1 MAHISTMEELG
12 SPALDFSLPNT
23 NPGVGGQSVSLNALN
38 EHPAL
43 LVAFICNHCP
53 YVIHIRDS
61 FVGFVLDYQEKGLAV
76 VAICANDVRTHPD
89 DSPEKMAEEASKF
102 GYPFPYLYDESQ
114 GVAKGYRAACTPDFF
129 LYNRERT
136 LVYRGQFDGSR
147 PGNSEP
153 VTGADLRCA
162 TDALL
167 QDAPVLAEQRPSMGC
182 NIKWKSGEEPDYFT
196 A

>member
-1 MAHISTMEELG
+1 MTLTKTPICNFGEKAKN
-12 SPALDFSLPNT
+12 FSL
-23 NPGVGGQSVSLNALN
+23 VSIENKRVNLENITGKNGTLIM
-38 EHPAL
+38 
-43 LVAFICNHCP
+43 FICNHCP

-61 FVGFVLDYQEKGLAV
+61 FVSFVLDYREQGLAV

-102 GYPFPYLYDESQ
+102 SYPFPYLYDESQ
-114 GVAKGYRAACTPDFF
+114 AVARGYRAACTPDFF

-153 VTGADLRCA
+153 VTGVDLRCA
-162 TDALL
+162 TDVLL
-167 QDAPVLAEQRPSMGC
+167 QDAPVLTEQRPSMGC
-182 NIKWKSGEEPDYFT
+182 NIKWKSGEEPDYF
-196 A
+196 AA